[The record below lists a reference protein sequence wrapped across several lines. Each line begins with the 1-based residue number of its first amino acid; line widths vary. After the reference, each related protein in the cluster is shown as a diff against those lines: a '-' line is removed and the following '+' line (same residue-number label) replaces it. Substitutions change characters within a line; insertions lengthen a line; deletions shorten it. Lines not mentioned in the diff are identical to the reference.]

1 MSNSNRHYY
10 KCCCEDANHLDVCDN
25 ARGKDSGYAVKMAA
39 RIRAA
44 IRRERI
50 EYVLKYPWGYVK
62 LMQWFIGRVL
72 SYADIHGVCTVVT
85 HEAITERKF
94 VEDGL

>member
-1 MSNSNRHYY
+1 
-10 KCCCEDANHLDVCDN
+10 
-25 ARGKDSGYAVKMAA
+25 MAA